1 MASPV
6 LRSVHVYP
14 VKSLAAHTPGEVALE
29 PRGLDGVRRWLVVD

>member
-14 VKSLAAHTPGEVALE
+14 VKSLAAHTSGEAAVE
-29 PRGLDGVRRWLVVD
+29 PWG